1 LDVIAK
7 LGEMRIIPGAIDQ
20 VVTHLIRENYLNEER
35 FSQTFAR
42 GKFNQK
48 SWGRN
53 RIISELIKRNISKFN
68 IKRAISGIDDESYKE
83 KLDLL
88 AKKRLKQFKEGNPQ
102 IKKRKLAAY
111 LLYRGWEPQL
121 VYDKI
126 AELLK

>member
-1 LDVIAK
+1 
-7 LGEMRIIPGAIDQ
+7 MIPGAIDQ
-20 VVTHLIRENYLNEER
+20 VVAHLIKENYLNEER

-42 GKFNQK
+42 GKFTQK

-53 RIISELIKRNISKFN
+53 RIISELRNRNISKFN
-68 IKRAISGIDDESYKE
+68 IKLAISWIDGESYEE

-88 AKKRLKQFKEGNPQ
+88 AKKRLNQFKEGNPQ

-111 LLYRGWEPQL
+111 LLYRGWEPHL
-121 VYDKI
+121 VYAKI